1 MSLFLFS
8 QATIVYSLPVTNHYL
23 FIVESSNDSFRQR
36 KYGNTSIRNTNDIII
51 ALDNIDNQV
60 SANDS

>member
-1 MSLFLFS
+1 M
-8 QATIVYSLPVTNHYL
+8 YSLPVTNHYL
-23 FIVESSNDSFRQR
+23 VIVESSNDSFRQR
-36 KYGNTSIRNTNDIII
+36 KYGNMSIRNTNDIII